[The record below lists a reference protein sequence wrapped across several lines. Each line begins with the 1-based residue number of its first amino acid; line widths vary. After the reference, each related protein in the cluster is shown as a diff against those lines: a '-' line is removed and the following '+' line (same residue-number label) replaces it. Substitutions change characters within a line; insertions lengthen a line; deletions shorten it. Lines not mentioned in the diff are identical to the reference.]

1 MTGEHLGDEAELF
14 ALGALE
20 DAERSAAARHVAL
33 CAACRERVAAAELVM
48 ASLAA
53 AVPAAEPPASIG
65 RRLRA
70 SARGG
75 RPRNAGPFAL
85 AATVALAFVGLGSQT
100 LLLSNREAAEDRAL
114 ATIVSSH
121 FNHVSAVTR
130 GDSGV
135 SAKVLYAR
143 DGAWIF
149 VIARTHES
157 GTLHAFARTPTADVD
172 LGALATSGE
181 TASLLVRP
189 AKPIGTVV
197 IKRGDTEVATATL
210 NY

>member
-14 ALGALE
+14 ALGALA
-20 DAERSAAARHVAL
+20 DAERAVVARHVGL
-33 CAACRERVAAAELVM
+33 CAACRERVAEAELVM

-53 AVPAAEPPASIG
+53 AVPAAEPSASLG

-75 RPRNAGPFAL
+75 RPRNVAVLAF

-114 ATIVSSH
+114 ATIVDSH
-121 FNHVSAVTR
+121 FNHVSAVAR
-130 GDSGV
+130 GNGGV
-135 SAKVLYAR
+135 TAKVLYAR

-149 VIARTHES
+149 VIARTRES
-157 GTLHAFARTPTADVD
+157 GTLHAFARTPAADVD

-189 AKPIGTVV
+189 ASRIGTVA
-197 IKRGDTEVATATL
+197 IKRGDTEVATAVL
-210 NY
+210 HY